1 MRICFL
7 SRRYFPAISGM
18 SVYAENLL
26 GELVRAGHDV
36 VMVSQYRED
45 DRGVRIYGGG
55 PPPAVPG
62 VEVVGLR
69 SHGEER
75 VNEGEPADFEG
86 DIAAMVA
93 AVEAAHAEKPFDII
107 HAQYAYPTG
116 LAGMEASRRLRVPN
130 LVSIQGGDGHWVG
143 LCCQTHKA
151 AMLAVLGHAG
161 RLLIGSRSFAR
172 EVEEHHGT
180 PQDRFTI
187 VPGAT
192 STERFRPRQG
202 MDLGEVREPCRLLFH
217 GRVDRRKGTFEL
229 VDAVAML
236 LAEGRRL
243 RLIVSGIGPDLEATR
258 ERAHAAG
265 IADNVLMPG
274 YAGYDEAPGVYHR
287 GDVFVS
293 PTYSE
298 GFSNTILEAMASGLP
313 IVSTDTVGVVD
324 CLRHEDNGLLVPP
337 RDVESLAAALR
348 RVLDDHAL
356 RRGLAQRALADVR
369 ENYSWRTVGRQIM
382 AVYDELRGSGV
393 DADWTALYDPR
404 LATLASADLA
414 CRYRAEP
421 HLL

>member
-26 GELVRAGHDV
+26 GELVRAGHNV

-45 DRGVRIYGGG
+45 ERGVRIYGGG
-55 PPPAVPG
+55 PPPRVPG

-69 SHGEER
+69 SVGEER
-75 VNEGEPADFEG
+75 VNQDEPADFEG

-93 AVEAAHAEKPFDII
+93 AVEAAHARKPFDII

-116 LAGMEASRRLRVPN
+116 LAAMEASRRLGVPN

-143 LCCQTHKA
+143 LCCTTHKA

-161 RLLIGSRSFAR
+161 RLLIGSRSFAQ

-180 PQDRFTI
+180 AQDRFTI

-192 STERFRPRQG
+192 STDRFQPR
-202 MDLGEVREPCRLLFH
+202 DETASGELREPPRLLFH

-229 VDAVAML
+229 IDAAAML

-258 ERAHAAG
+258 ERAVVAG
-265 IADNVLMPG
+265 ISAHVEMAG
-274 YAGYDEAPGVYHR
+274 HAGYDTAPGVYHR
-287 GDVFVS
+287 GDIFVS

-313 IVSTDTVGVVD
+313 IVSTATVGVVD

-337 RDVESLAAALR
+337 RDVVALAAALR
-348 RVLDDHAL
+348 RVLDEPDL
-356 RRGLAQRALADVR
+356 RRSLAGRALADVR
-369 ENYSWRTVGRQIM
+369 ENYSWHTVGRQIM
-382 AVYDELRGSGV
+382 AVYDELDGSPV
-393 DADWTALYDPR
+393 DTGWLRLCDPGE
-404 LATLASADLA
+404 ATLGTADLS
-414 CRYRAEP
+414 CRYRTEP